1 MSTLHMAIA
10 AATTTVPA
18 STANGPSTT
27 RRTMA
32 TVSTASAAPTTRL
45 LPHRLDSTGARMPAS
60 PKHTVGTAVITLA
73 QVLVAPN
80 ESRTSPST
88 EPRLVMAGRMFAAAS
103 ATPASRSP
111 PAAAAAGCELGGAP
125 PAGGVAGL
133 LAV

>member
-1 MSTLHMAIA
+1 
-10 AATTTVPA
+10 
-18 STANGPSTT
+18 
-27 RRTMA
+27 
-32 TVSTASAAPTTRL
+32 
-45 LPHRLDSTGARMPAS
+45 
-60 PKHTVGTAVITLA
+60 VITLA

-133 LAV
+133 LAVACWACALLATCWKRWSTDLGSSMSQVGCLHERTFLRPVE